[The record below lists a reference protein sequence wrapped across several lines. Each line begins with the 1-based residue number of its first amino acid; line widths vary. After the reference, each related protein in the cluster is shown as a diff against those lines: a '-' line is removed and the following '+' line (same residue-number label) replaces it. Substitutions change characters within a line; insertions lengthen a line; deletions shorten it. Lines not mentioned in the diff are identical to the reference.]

1 MMCGQKR
8 YLSQELNRQKR
19 GKDEDGRGLGE
30 ERLGDGA
37 AGEES
42 MVEEEYQPSLPRND
56 THILDNS
63 STHNLLP
70 KPCMNTVGI
79 IKKHKTVVV
88 ALNVQKCFL
97 KVIYCFA
104 ESIKIESAE

>member
-1 MMCGQKR
+1 MCGQKR

-56 THILDNS
+56 TIFWTILQHTIYS
-63 STHNLLP
+63 QNL
-70 KPCMNTVGI
+70 
-79 IKKHKTVVV
+79 
-88 ALNVQKCFL
+88 A
-97 KVIYCFA
+97 
-104 ESIKIESAE
+104 